1 MASKENEIK
10 SIGTTLEILEEV
22 VEADEAGVT
31 EIADRLSR
39 NKGTVHHHLS
49 TLSDHGYLVNTDGT
63 YRPSARFFEI
73 GQQVIRHRP
82 VYEAG
87 SEPLQA
93 LADETGELV
102 HLMIE
107 ENGRGIY
114 ADITGG
120 DNAITLHTSVGDTEY
135 LHCCALGKAI
145 LANLG
150 RDRRREIYEQHGL
163 PQETANTITDEQ
175 RLEEELATIRD
186 QGVAYDC
193 EERTPNVH
201 CVAAPIT
208 TDDDEVL
215 GAVSI
220 TCPASKTKETRL
232 RNELADEVRN
242 TAMVIGLNATYR

>member
-22 VEADEAGVT
+22 IEADEAGVT

-163 PQETANTITDEQ
+163 PQETANTITD
-175 RLEEELATIRD
+175 RGTLEAEFQEIRD
-186 QGVAYDC
+186 RGWALDD
-193 EERTPNVH
+193 EENWRGLR
-201 CVAAPIT
+201 CVAAPILT
-208 TDDDEVL
+208 DTGTVKGAISLSAPKNRLASDDDREEYAT
-215 GAVSI
+215 AVKNAANLVELSI
-220 TCPASKTKETRL
+220 TYS
-232 RNELADEVRN
+232 
-242 TAMVIGLNATYR
+242 